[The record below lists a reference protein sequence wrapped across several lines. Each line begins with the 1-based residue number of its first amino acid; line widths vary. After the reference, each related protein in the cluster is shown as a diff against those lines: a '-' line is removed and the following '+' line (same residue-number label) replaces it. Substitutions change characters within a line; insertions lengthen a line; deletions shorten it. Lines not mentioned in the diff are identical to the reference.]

1 MHANTIEANRGKNCM
16 YSKVRLLFFICMY
29 PKVLSLYETVISI
42 RPKRGRYNCGVPPF
56 ISLQVGPTH
65 RYCYGRSHLPFS
77 FASMRART
85 HDPKGLLLKWGA
97 LSLPTELVAQLVV
110 RVLPTSIRVPLGRGF
125 ELSWRRKKRAV
136 GTCRNSTY
144 EWDPP
149 EER

>member
-1 MHANTIEANRGKNCM
+1 MPQFFENFTILSFTMAVGAHMRSYSYMYCASHRDGVLHAFYCE
-16 YSKVRLLFFICMY
+16 
-29 PKVLSLYETVISI
+29 
-42 RPKRGRYNCGVPPF
+42 VPPF

-65 RYCYGRSHLPFS
+65 RYCYCRSQQPFS

-85 HDPKGLLLKWGA
+85 HDPKGLLQKWGA
-97 LSLPTELVAQLVV
+97 LSLPTELAHLVV
-110 RVLPTSIRVPLGRGF
+110 RVLPTSVRVPLGRGF

-136 GTCRNSTY
+136 GTCSNSTY